1 MWLFSPISSFDCL
14 IVCVEIDFRILK
26 HSLSN
31 LLFNSLFSFSFKP
44 FNPYY
49 PSVLPRKALWSLD
62 LVKDY
67 INKYWWPIWFLWP
80 CDQPESS
87 FQHITRKFLGG
98 FCPRRWCSDARL
110 QRISSVCE
118 TQQHQDFWNVLFITN
133 GEGVFIWHRLV
144 EDTSVTR
151 EPDNRQNQLL
161 YYLNHSTIQR
171 SPKVAA
177 RWRPCHAALS
187 SSRLWRLPDRRSVPE
202 ERVWQSRDSR
212 PQVLRRWQIHLRPQ
226 SSFKNQVRGRLCWFV

>member
-49 PSVLPRKALWSLD
+49 PSVLPREALWSLD

-118 TQQHQDFWNVLFITN
+118 TQQHQDFWNVVYNKRRRCVYMTQISRGHVSDTRTRQQTESATVLFKSLHDP
-133 GEGVFIWHRLV
+133 E
-144 EDTSVTR
+144 VT
-151 EPDNRQNQLL
+151 
-161 YYLNHSTIQR
+161 
-171 SPKVAA
+171 
-177 RWRPCHAALS
+177 
-187 SSRLWRLPDRRSVPE
+187 
-202 ERVWQSRDSR
+202 
-212 PQVLRRWQIHLRPQ
+212 
-226 SSFKNQVRGRLCWFV
+226 